1 MYAVIRDRNQ
11 QTTVRSGDVVMCDLR
26 SDVQPGDSVTFDEV
40 LLVSDE
46 GKVQVGTP
54 TVKGASV
61 KAEVAQL
68 AAERR
73 RGGVERP
80 IIAQSARNRFAG
92 TVTRVERD
100 GVVEEPRPG
109 RDVGDI
115 GDPQPVGRCCRAG
128 SCGPLCVG

>member
-11 QTTVRSGDVVMCDLR
+11 QTSVRSGDVVMCDLR

-61 KAEVAQL
+61 KGEV
-68 AAERR
+68 
-73 RGGVERP
+73 
-80 IIAQSARNRFAG
+80 
-92 TVTRVERD
+92 
-100 GVVEEPRPG
+100 
-109 RDVGDI
+109 I
-115 GDPQPVGRCCRAG
+115 GDAK
-128 SCGPLCVG
+128 GPKLVIFRFKRRKNVRVKRGHRQKYTAVKITSIDS